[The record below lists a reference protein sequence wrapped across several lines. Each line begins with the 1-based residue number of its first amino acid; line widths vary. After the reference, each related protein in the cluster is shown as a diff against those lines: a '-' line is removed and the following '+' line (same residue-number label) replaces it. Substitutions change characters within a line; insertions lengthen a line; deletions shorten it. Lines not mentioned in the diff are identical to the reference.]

1 MKRLGRATR
10 SAAGPY
16 DRPLSRDVYQ
26 HPPRRLGTAEQRV
39 TRRSLFGLGSTPP
52 AAREVDYEALTARVR
67 AAWERPG
74 GRVLL
79 RALEPVAEIA
89 AGLAHVGPGMR
100 VLDAG
105 GSDGNVERACAARGA
120 EAPECGLAQ
129 AEALPFADGEFDAAL
144 SCFGAALLARPS
156 LVVRE
161 LCRVVR
167 PGGAVVLTAWVTR
180 GLPGRLHEVAEL
192 LEPLPQGVASPAEW
206 GREAIARQR
215 LAGPLEDIEL
225 RTRTVR
231 LRFDDA
237 DAAFEA
243 LSAWTML
250 EDSELAALR
259 PDFDRLL
266 ASQNNSRNGVE
277 IDARYLIASGRRRMA
292 PVPSG

>member
-26 HPPRRLGTAEQRV
+26 HPPRRLGPAEQRV

-52 AAREVDYEALTARVR
+52 AAREIDHEALTAAVR

-74 GRVLL
+74 SE
-79 RALEPVAEIA
+79 ALMRGLGPVAEIA
-89 AGLAHVGPGMR
+89 AGLADVGPGMR
-100 VLDAG
+100 VLDPG
-105 GSDGNVERACAARGA
+105 GSDGNVQRACVGRGA
-120 EAPECGLAQ
+120 EVAACGLAQ
-129 AEALPFADGEFDAAL
+129 VEALPFADGEFDAAL
-144 SCFGAALLARPS
+144 ACFGVALLPRPE

-161 LCRVVR
+161 LFRAVR
-167 PGGAVVLTAWVTR
+167 PGGAVVLTAWVPR
-180 GLPGRLHEVAEL
+180 GLPGRLHELAEL
-192 LEPLPQGVASPAEW
+192 IEPLPQGVASPAEW
-206 GREAIARQR
+206 GRQALARQR
-215 LAGPLEDIEL
+215 LAGPLEDLEL

-237 DAAFEA
+237 DAAFEP
-243 LSAWTML
+243 LSAWTAL

-266 ASQNNSRNGVE
+266 ASQNNSRDAVE
-277 IDARYLIASGRRRMA
+277 IDARYLIAGGRRRMA
-292 PVPSG
+292 AVPSG